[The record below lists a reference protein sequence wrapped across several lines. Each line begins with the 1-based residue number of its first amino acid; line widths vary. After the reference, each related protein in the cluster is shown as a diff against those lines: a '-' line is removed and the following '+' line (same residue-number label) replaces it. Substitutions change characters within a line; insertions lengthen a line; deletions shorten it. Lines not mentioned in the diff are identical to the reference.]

1 MITIKYI
8 KFENKKFKFFQNF
21 VISYFLIKIINNKYK
36 FNKQRIDKHF
46 I

>member
-1 MITIKYI
+1 MINIKYI

-21 VISYFLIKIINNKYK
+21 VIFYFLIKIIINKYI
-36 FNKQRIDKHF
+36 NKQRIDKHF